1 MVPVAKLMYIFILCF
16 LFIYMFGW
24 ESMTQFIAGDYNMVT
39 KIIDSDGEDVPA
51 PSFAVFVKNSSFQ
64 RSIFF
69 YINEVDICTCIIL
82 LLHFSK
88 DSEMPT

>member
-16 LFIYMFGW
+16 LLIYMFGW

-51 PSFAVFVKNSSFQ
+51 PLLHKWGRYLYMHNSTSTFFQ
-64 RSIFF
+64 RLRNAYMKIKTSR
-69 YINEVDICTCIIL
+69 V
-82 LLHFSK
+82 
-88 DSEMPT
+88 

>member
-16 LFIYMFGW
+16 LLIYMFGW

-51 PSFAVFVKNSSFQ
+51 P
-64 RSIFF
+64 
-69 YINEVDICTCIIL
+69 
-82 LLHFSK
+82 LLHK
-88 DSEMPT
+88 